1 MLHEKTADS
10 RLLLFSFTNAL
21 LLYSQVFSCQI
32 QYQIPLAPVIFTILL
47 TFKKKYIVFS
57 SKFYSKNRPMD
68 NYTPPPLP
76 SQKSG
81 NNTQVLGILSLVSG
95 IIALPASFIPCFGMI
110 AIIVSVAAIV
120 LGILAISSAKKH
132 SESKGLG
139 IAGLVLGAIS
149 FAIILLWGL
158 LFASVTTAAIK
169 NIDEVQKELDSMN
182 NQEYEYYEE
191 DESDSLHNQEDS
203 LFIEE
208 QVAE

>member
-1 MLHEKTADS
+1 
-10 RLLLFSFTNAL
+10 
-21 LLYSQVFSCQI
+21 
-32 QYQIPLAPVIFTILL
+32 
-47 TFKKKYIVFS
+47 
-57 SKFYSKNRPMD
+57 MD

-76 SQKSG
+76 QQKSG
-81 NNTQVLGILSLVSG
+81 NNTQVLGILALVSG
-95 IIALPASFIPCFGMI
+95 IIGLPASFIPCFGMI

-132 SESKGLG
+132 NESKGLG
-139 IAGLVLGAIS
+139 IAGLVLGSIS

-169 NIDEVQKELDSMN
+169 NIDDAQKELDKMN

-191 DESDSLHNQEDS
+191 EEEDSLQDQGET

-208 QVAE
+208 QVTE

>member
-1 MLHEKTADS
+1 
-10 RLLLFSFTNAL
+10 
-21 LLYSQVFSCQI
+21 
-32 QYQIPLAPVIFTILL
+32 
-47 TFKKKYIVFS
+47 
-57 SKFYSKNRPMD
+57 MD

-76 SQKSG
+76 QQKSG

-120 LGILAISSAKKH
+120 LGILTISSAKKH

-169 NIDEVQKELDSMN
+169 SIDETQKELENMS
-182 NQEYEYYEE
+182 NQDYEYYQEDEE
-191 DESDSLHNQEDS
+191 DSLQGQEET

-208 QVAE
+208 QIAE